1 MYRPYNLTMN
11 AASTSSVARQEV
23 LSTIACRKPG
33 AVTPTPPFALKATNC
48 VAIASYFLPL
58 MAAYLNILDG
68 YDLRSFKAKVETTC
82 SSRRSINDGEADFE
96 RTEECAHWRWCDRGR
111 CGED

>member
-1 MYRPYNLTMN
+1 MLKAPSGHP
-11 AASTSSVARQEV
+11 AS
-23 LSTIACRKPG
+23 LLLLP
-33 AVTPTPPFALKATNC
+33 KATNY

-58 MAAYLNILDG
+58 MAAYLNILDS
-68 YDLRSFKAKVETTC
+68 YDLRSFQAKVETAC

-96 RTEECAHWRWCDRGR
+96 RAEECTHWRWCDRGR

>member
-1 MYRPYNLTMN
+1 MLKAPSGHP
-11 AASTSSVARQEV
+11 AS
-23 LSTIACRKPG
+23 LLLLP
-33 AVTPTPPFALKATNC
+33 KATNY

-68 YDLRSFKAKVETTC
+68 YDLRSFKAKGETTC

-96 RTEECAHWRWCDRGR
+96 RTEECTHWRCCNRGR
-111 CGED
+111 YGVD

>member
-1 MYRPYNLTMN
+1 MLPDDERGLHHFSVTQGTAEHHSVLKAPSGHP
-11 AASTSSVARQEV
+11 AS
-23 LSTIACRKPG
+23 LLLP
-33 AVTPTPPFALKATNC
+33 LKATNY

-58 MAAYLNILDG
+58 IAAYLNILDG

-96 RTEECAHWRWCDRGR
+96 RAEECAHWRWCDRGCR
-111 CGED
+111 GVD